1 MSRYE
6 DVCLIRGDQGRAI
19 RALLDRI
26 ADKWT
31 LLIIATLHDGR
42 LRFTQLQRHIPGISQ
57 RMLSLTLRNL
67 ERDGLVTRTVFA
79 EVPPRVEYELTET
92 ANTLIPHAVALANW
106 AVENNPEIDA
116 HRTTYDTNKAAAD
129 TEKAQDTTKSADP
142 REQVGRRHDQVGRGT
157 SRSPATHQS
166 PVEATSTS
174 PH

>member
-1 MSRYE
+1 M
-6 DVCLIRGDQGRAI
+6 
-19 RALLDRI
+19 
-26 ADKWT
+26 
-31 LLIIATLHDGR
+31 IIATLHDGR

-116 HRTTYDTNKAAAD
+116 HRTTYDTNKAATD
-129 TEKAQDTTKSADP
+129 TNKAAQDTNNSAIHVNRSAGDT
-142 REQVGRRHDQVGRGT
+142 GRTPAADQ
-157 SRSPATHQS
+157 SPA
-166 PVEATSTS
+166 EATSTS
-174 PH
+174 LH